1 MQTYFLEIIQ
11 KVQANMQYERSSSN
25 WILELM
31 TQVQGFLMDS
41 SQNHND
47 KIQFYC
53 TVLFTSVI
61 SLSGID
67 SMLMKRDLVIKS
79 QNVRIKLF
87 PQALT
92 LLSDRENWKHAIPQ
106 VITITFISIQNH
118 PTSVRMII

>member
-1 MQTYFLEIIQ
+1 MQF
-11 KVQANMQYERSSSN
+11 ERSSSN
-25 WILELM
+25 WILELI

-53 TVLFTSVI
+53 NVLFTSVI

-92 LLSDRENWKHAIPQ
+92 LLSNRENWKYAIPQ
-106 VITITFISIQNH
+106 VLTITFISIQNDL
-118 PTSVRMII
+118 TSVRMII

>member
-106 VITITFISIQNH
+106 VLTITFISIQNH

>member
-1 MQTYFLEIIQ
+1 
-11 KVQANMQYERSSSN
+11 MQYERSSSN

-106 VITITFISIQNH
+106 VLTITFISIQNH

>member
-1 MQTYFLEIIQ
+1 MQF
-11 KVQANMQYERSSSN
+11 ERSSSN

-41 SQNHND
+41 SQNHD

-53 TVLFTSVI
+53 NVLFISVI

-106 VITITFISIQNH
+106 VLTITFISIQNH